1 MDGVALDNDCGI
13 RVLRESGLEG
23 LYLREGL
30 AVVKRNGE
38 GEGRSDAGDADGVI
52 DEENS
57 SAVVGVEVD
66 TAVVVRQVGRIC
78 AAPGLAAVIGIASV
92 DFADLCSCEHVN
104 RAVLRF
110 PKRGLDHRGLEE
122 AEEGRINFGSS
133 VPGLAVVGR
142 YVNEASVFAAELGR
156 AGSEYSAVLESD
168 GLVLDGTSAAAV
180 VAGDKLSG
188 SCPVLAVGRDGIVG
202 LPIFGVLA
210 DLEIEG

>member
-1 MDGVALDNDCGI
+1 M
-13 RVLRESGLEG
+13 
-23 LYLREGL
+23 
-30 AVVKRNGE
+30 
-38 GEGRSDAGDADGVI
+38 
-52 DEENS
+52 
-57 SAVVGVEVD
+57 
-66 TAVVVRQVGRIC
+66 
-78 AAPGLAAVIGIASV
+78 
-92 DFADLCSCEHVN
+92 N

-122 AEEGRINFGSS
+122 AEEGRIDFGSS

-210 DLEIEG
+210 DLEIEGYRAVVVLEENGVPVGDIRIGGNSDGLAPFSVRAAHACEYLDIVVALGRACEPCRNNCTVVKRQNGRSVAGVGGLFGEYPFFFSRDDYLFGVRFNR